1 MFLLDWILGLF
12 KTDKPGEV
20 VEVVEPTPAP
30 KPKAKK
36 PKAKPAPKKEAK
48 VTKASLKKLTKAQLE
63 EEGRKVGLVLDKRKL
78 KDELVDLLF
87 AQLK

>member
-20 VEVVEPTPAP
+20 VQVVEPTPAP
-30 KPKAKK
+30 K

>member
-1 MFLLDWILGLF
+1 MFLLDWVLGLF

-48 VTKASLKKLTKAQLE
+48 VTKASLKKLTKTQLE
-63 EEGRKVGLVLDKRKL
+63 EEGRKVGLELDKRKL